1 VEWALF
7 TLTFIFGYITCKLLY
22 FIRATRTSFHLIRA
36 SQLISVA
43 LLVKSME
50 DFYYAKIYRM
60 EKMVESGESDHNITA
75 FSYRMEEEVDHFKK
89 KSVQGLVDL
98 HPQFFHQLLEF
109 EDWKS
114 AMHFLEANKD
124 VVAGF
129 LSRSNHD

>member
-7 TLTFIFGYITCKLLY
+7 TLTFIFGYITCKVFY
-22 FIRATRTSFHLIRA
+22 FIRAARASFQLLRA

-60 EKMVESGESDHNITA
+60 EKMVEAGESDHNITA
-75 FSYRMEEEVDHFKK
+75 FSYRIEEEVDYFKK

-109 EDWKS
+109 KDWKS
-114 AMHFLEANKD
+114 AMNFLEANKD
-124 VVAGF
+124 VVASF
-129 LSRSNHD
+129 LSRSEHD